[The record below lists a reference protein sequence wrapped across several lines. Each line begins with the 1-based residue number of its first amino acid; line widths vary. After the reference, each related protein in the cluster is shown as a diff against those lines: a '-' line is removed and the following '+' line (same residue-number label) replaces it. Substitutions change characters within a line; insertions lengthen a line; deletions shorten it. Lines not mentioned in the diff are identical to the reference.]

1 MGDVDLVSGF
11 RLVHL
16 AFTGIEAGNGSY
28 SMHSGLLAL
37 APPLPRLYLCMYE
50 CVLYIYIHSPRT
62 ERLQLNQITVVFLA
76 LADSI

>member
-16 AFTGIEAGNGSY
+16 AFTGIRRGEAGNGSY

-50 CVLYIYIHSPRT
+50 CVIYIYIFIHQG
-62 ERLQLNQITVVFLA
+62 LKDYN
-76 LADSI
+76 